1 MFDPASRMGSVEVP
15 GTKLMR
21 AEKQPLDRMALS
33 WCLGGFDK
41 SMVNLWLIYGLLHG
55 FASQETKV
63 QVQLK
68 LLWRMF
74 RTFKVCITLQSRAS
88 SWSLTDEVTAKSD
101 SQTP

>member
-41 SMVNLWLIYGLLHG
+41 SMVNLWLIYGSSMDCCMVLLPRKPRYK
-55 FASQETKV
+55 FN
-63 QVQLK
+63 
-68 LLWRMF
+68 
-74 RTFKVCITLQSRAS
+74 
-88 SWSLTDEVTAKSD
+88 
-101 SQTP
+101 

>member
-33 WCLGGFDK
+33 EGAREVLIK
-41 SMVNLWLIYGLLHG
+41 LLLIYGLLHG
-55 FASQETKV
+55 FASQGTNV

-68 LLWRMF
+68 FLWRMF
-74 RTFKVCITLQSRAS
+74 RTFKVCITLQSSAS
-88 SWSLTDEVTAKSD
+88 FWSLTDGVTAKSD